1 MSRVDVVIPCYNYG
15 KFLPDCVTSV
25 LDDQPGSD
33 VRVLIIDDASQDD
46 SADIARKLAAS
57 DSRVEVVVHPA
68 NRGSI
73 ATYNEGVMDWAQS
86 DYSVQISA
94 DDMLTPGA
102 LRRATEF
109 LDKHPNVGFLYGH
122 VVEFRAGEPPTPRLK
137 CRMQRVFPGHRWL
150 ERRFKEPVN
159 HIASPEVVVRTS
171 LQHQVGGYDPAL
183 GHTGDAEMWMRLAAH
198 ADVGYLGVDQA
209 YYRRHDTNMSH
220 AMNDDLVRFTQLQAA
235 YDTVLRRCTA
245 MLPDRDDLSRTV
257 HRRLAHE
264 ALWIALRAYDRHRT
278 DRVPV
283 DELVAFAF
291 RCWPDA
297 ASLGIYRSLQLR
309 RFIGPSLM
317 PYFQPLIWSA
327 VVRDL
332 SDRFHRYSWEHQG
345 I

>member
-15 KFLPDCVTSV
+15 KFLADCVTSV
-25 LDDQPGSD
+25 LDDELGSD

-46 SADIARKLAAS
+46 SADIARMLAES

-68 NRGSI
+68 NRGPI
-73 ATYNEGVMDWAQS
+73 ATFNEGVMDLAEG
-86 DYSVQISA
+86 DYCVQVSA

-102 LRRATEF
+102 LRRAIEF
-109 LDKHPNVGFLYGH
+109 LDEHPNVGFVYGH
-122 VVEFRAGEPPTPRLK
+122 AVEFRTGEPPTPRLK
-137 CRMQRVFPGHRWL
+137 CRTQRVFPGHWWL
-150 ERRFKEPVN
+150 ERRFREPVN

-171 LQHQVGGYDPAL
+171 LQHEVGGYDL
-183 GHTGDAEMWMRLAAH
+183 ELTHTGDAEMWMRLAAH

-220 AMNDDLVRFTQLQAA
+220 AMNDYLVRFSQLQAA
-235 YDTVLRRCTA
+235 YDALLERCA
-245 MLPDRDDLSRTV
+245 AVLPDAAELSRIV
-257 HRRLAHE
+257 HRRLAHD

-291 RCWPDA
+291 DCWPDA
-297 ASLGIYRSLQLR
+297 ARLGIYRSLQLR

-332 SDRFHRYSWEHQG
+332 SDRFHRYSWERRG